1 VLKERENLNKK
12 IKRKRFLNIL
22 WKNIFIVVFLAIIS
36 SLVWLFSNLGDV
48 SGRLRA
54 LSVSGVLV
62 FAVMSFLII
71 KNSIV
76 TARTLERVNQEK
88 KQTEIIISN
97 LINGVIEYDRDFKIL
112 LINKKAEE
120 MLGVKKE
127 EVLGKKV
134 TTDIIKEGE
143 KYESLASIMYP
154 ALAED
159 FFRVPVDE
167 KTGLKVIEM
176 KLKKPYEIDIQVA
189 TIKLTDYRGE
199 IKAYLKII
207 RDISREKAIS
217 KTKSEFISIAAH
229 QLRTPLSAT
238 KWIFRMLLDGDVG
251 KVSKEQEDLLQ
262 KGYDSNE
269 RIIGLVSDML
279 SVARIEEG
287 RFGYE
292 FSSVDII
299 DLIKKSLVTYEVKAQ
314 EKNIKIELNLLKEKL
329 NPIKMDPTK
338 IELALSNL
346 IDNALKYTPE
356 GGTIKISLKKD
367 GDDYIKIGVK
377 DSGVGIPQDQ
387 KERLFHK
394 FFRGSNVIKMQTE
407 GTGLGLFITKNIIVR
422 HGGKIWVESS
432 EGKGTEFNFT
442 LPAKASL
449 IPKKGTNISHSIGF

>member
-1 VLKERENLNKK
+1 MEESKNKIKK
-12 IKRKRFLNIL
+12 ITKQNFLNIF
-22 WKNIFIVVFLAIIS
+22 WKNIFIVVFLAIIL
-36 SLVWLFSNLGDV
+36 SLIWFFANLGDV
-48 SGRLRA
+48 SFRLRII
-54 LSVSGVLV
+54 SVSGVLI
-62 FAVMSFLII
+62 FAIMSFMII

-76 TARTLERVNQEK
+76 TARTLKRVSQEK
-88 KQTEIIISN
+88 KQTETIISH
-97 LINGVIEYDRDFKIL
+97 LINGVIEYDRNFRIL

-127 EVLGKKV
+127 DVLGKKI

-143 KYESLASIMYP
+143 RYESLASVMYP
-154 ALAED
+154 ALADD
-159 FFRVPVDE
+159 FFRVPVDD
-167 KTGLKVIEM
+167 KSGLKVIEM
-176 KLKKPYEIDIQVA
+176 KIKKPYEIDTQIA
-189 TIKLTDYRGE
+189 TIQLTDYNGN
-199 IKAYLKII
+199 ITGYLKII

-251 KVSKEQEDLLQ
+251 RVTKEQEDLLQ

-269 RIIGLVSDML
+269 RIISLVGDML

-292 FSSVDII
+292 FSSVDVV
-299 DLIKKSLVTYEVKAQ
+299 DLIKKAIITYEVKAQ
-314 EKNIKIELNLLKEKL
+314 EKNIKIEFNFPKEKL

-338 IELALSNL
+338 IELAFSNL
-346 IDNALKYTPE
+346 VDNALKYTKE
-356 GGTIKISLKKD
+356 NGTIKIGLEKD
-367 GDDYIKIGVK
+367 GDNYIKVSVK
-377 DSGVGIPQDQ
+377 DSGVGIPDDQ

-432 EGKGTEFNFT
+432 LGEGTTFNFT

-449 IPKKGTNISHSIGF
+449 IPKKGTNITNSIGF

>member
-1 VLKERENLNKK
+1 VKESEDAIKK
-12 IKRKRFLNIL
+12 TKRKRFLSIL
-22 WKNIFIVVFLAIIS
+22 WKNIFIVIFLAVIS
-36 SLVWLFSNLGDV
+36 SLVWFFSNLGDV

-54 LSVSGVLV
+54 LSISGVLV
-62 FAVMSFLII
+62 FAVMSFMII

-76 TARTLERVNQEK
+76 TARTLERVSQEK
-88 KQTEIIISN
+88 KQTETIISH
-97 LINGVIEYDRDFKIL
+97 LINGVIEYDRDFRIL

-120 MLGVKKE
+120 MLGIKKE
-127 EVLGKKV
+127 DVLGKKI

-143 KYESLASIMYP
+143 KYESLAAVMYP

-159 FFRVPVDE
+159 FSRVPVDD

-176 KLKKPYEIDIQVA
+176 KVKKPYEIDTQIA
-189 TIKLTDYRGE
+189 TIKLTDYKGN
-199 IKAYLKII
+199 ITGYLKII

-217 KTKSEFISIAAH
+217 ETKSEFISIAAH

-251 KVSKEQEDLLQ
+251 KVTKEQEDLLQ

-269 RIIGLVSDML
+269 RIIGLVGDML

-292 FSSVDII
+292 FSSVDVVE
-299 DLIKKSLVTYEVKAQ
+299 LIKRSLVTYEVKAQ
-314 EKNIKIELNLLKEKL
+314 EKKIKIDLDLPEKKL
-329 NPIKMDPTK
+329 NPVKMDPTK

-346 IDNALKYTPE
+346 IDNALKYTQE
-356 GGTIKISLKKD
+356 NGTIKITLKKD
-367 GDDYIKIGVK
+367 GDDYIKVSVK
-377 DSGVGIPQDQ
+377 DSGVGIPNSQ

-422 HGGKIWVESS
+422 HGGRIWVETS
-432 EGKGTEFNFT
+432 EGEGTTFNFT

-449 IPKKGTNISHSIGF
+449 IPKKGTNITHSIGF

>member
-1 VLKERENLNKK
+1 MKEDKNTIKK
-12 IKRKRFLNIL
+12 IKRKKFLNIL
-22 WKNIFIVVFLAIIS
+22 WKNIFIIIFLALIS
-36 SLVWLFSNLGDV
+36 SLVWFFSSFGDV
-48 SGRLRA
+48 SGRLKV
-54 LSVSGVLV
+54 LFVSGVLMFV
-62 FAVMSFLII
+62 VMTFIII

-76 TARTLERVNQEK
+76 TARTLERVSQEK
-88 KQTEIIISN
+88 KQTETIISH

-120 MLGVKKE
+120 MLGIKKE
-127 EVLGKKV
+127 DVLGKKI

-143 KYESLASIMYP
+143 KYESLAAVMYP

-159 FFRVPVDE
+159 FSRVPVDD

-176 KLKKPYEIDIQVA
+176 KIKKPYEIDTQIA
-189 TIKLTDYRGE
+189 TIQLTDYNNKITG
-199 IKAYLKII
+199 YLKII

-217 KTKSEFISIAAH
+217 QTKSEFISIAAH

-251 KVSKEQEDLLQ
+251 KVTKEQEDLLQ

-269 RIIGLVSDML
+269 RIIGLVGDML

-292 FSSVDII
+292 FSSVDVVE
-299 DLIKKSLVTYEVKAQ
+299 LIKKSLVTYEVKAQ
-314 EKNIKIELNLLKEKL
+314 EKKIKIDLDLPEEKM
-329 NPIKMDPTK
+329 NPVKMDPEK
-338 IELALSNL
+338 IELAFSNL
-346 IDNALKYTPE
+346 VDNALKYTPE
-356 GGTIKISLKKD
+356 GGVISISLKKD
-367 GDDYIKIGVK
+367 GDDYIKISVK
-377 DSGVGIPQDQ
+377 DSGVGIPKDQ

-422 HGGKIWVESS
+422 HGGRIWVESS
-432 EGKGTEFNFT
+432 EGKGTSFNFT